1 MFFGR
6 EDQIRQLEALWDKR
20 VSSFVTCRG
29 RRRVGKSTLVEEFAR
44 RSGARF
50 IKIEGVRPPGAWHLG
65 LLTRL
70 EMDPVAHGREVAR
83 VVVGHLKSGA
93 FPPSLVLGSVW
104 KNGATF

>member
-1 MFFGR
+1 MAFFIDAFAFAAYEVRGGGFGLGGR
-6 EDQIRQLEALWDKR
+6 GGDEGLAR
-20 VSSFVTCRG
+20 TRG
-29 RRRVGKSTLVEEFAR
+29 GYLRKTWRNRGKNE
-44 RSGARF
+44 
-50 IKIEGVRPPGAWHLG
+50 VRLGAWHLG